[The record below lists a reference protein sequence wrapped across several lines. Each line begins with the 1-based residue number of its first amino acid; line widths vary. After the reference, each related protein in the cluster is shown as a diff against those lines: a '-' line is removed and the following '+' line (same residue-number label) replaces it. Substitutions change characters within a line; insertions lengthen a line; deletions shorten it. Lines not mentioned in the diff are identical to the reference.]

1 MSRTSMLVAA
11 SAASMLVLTA
21 CSESTSDA
29 TSGTDTI
36 SVETANGQVDVPV
49 NPVRV
54 AALDNTSLE
63 TLRAFGVEPVALPKP
78 ILPDQGFEDWVA
90 DEEILDVGS
99 HREPN
104 LEVVSEAEP
113 DLIVGGYRFA
123 DYTEELSKIAPT
135 IDISPTD
142 EDFVQSLKTQTEKL
156 GTIFGKEEQA
166 EQIIAELDEAEQNA
180 AAQTTGQTVF
190 LANVNGGKI
199 DNGAQRIGRIVEPL
213 NLTDVFA
220 GDEGDIHGDSGLAP
234 ETIAQADPEWV
245 IVLDRDAAAGEGDA
259 SPASAV
265 FAAQE
270 AFENTTFMTE
280 DQVIYLDPF
289 FYTREGIQAYT
300 EAYESI
306 ATEFEN
312 AEA

>member
-1 MSRTSMLVAA
+1 MLLAV
-11 SAASMLVLTA
+11 SAVSMLVLAA
-21 CSESTSDA
+21 CTESTSDTA
-29 TSGTDTI
+29 SETDTI
-36 SVETANGQVDVPV
+36 RVDTANGPVDVPA

-63 TLRAFGVEPVALPKP
+63 TLEAFGVEPVALPKP

-90 DEEILDVGS
+90 DETILDVGS

-104 LEVVSEAEP
+104 LEVLSEAEP
-113 DLIVGGYRFA
+113 DLIIGGYRFRE
-123 DYTEELSKIAPT
+123 YTEELSRIAPT

-142 EDFVQSLKTQTEKL
+142 ENFVESLEAQTEKL
-156 GTIFGKEEQA
+156 GVIFGKEEKA
-166 EQIIAELDEAEQNA
+166 EEIIAQLDEAEENA

-213 NLTDVFA
+213 DLTDVFA
-220 GDEGDIHGDSGLAP
+220 GEEGDIHGDSGLAP
-234 ETIAQADPEWV
+234 ETIAQANPEWV

-306 ATEFEN
+306 ATAFEN
-312 AEA
+312 AKA